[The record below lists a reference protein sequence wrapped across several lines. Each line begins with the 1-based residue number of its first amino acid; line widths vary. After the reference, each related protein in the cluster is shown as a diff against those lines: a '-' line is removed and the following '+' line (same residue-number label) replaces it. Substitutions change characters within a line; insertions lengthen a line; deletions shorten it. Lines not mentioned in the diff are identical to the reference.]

1 MIIGEVTENFAK
13 ALNHHWELHCAAV
26 EGRLHDAEEK
36 GAPGGRWGGGAAAG
50 NRVRTVEAAKQFGKI
65 GGFHFIL
72 KAPFFL
78 SFFSF
83 FFCIQTE
90 K

>member
-1 MIIGEVTENFAK
+1 
-13 ALNHHWELHCAAV
+13 V
-26 EGRLHDAEEK
+26 EEWLHDAEGK